1 MYAEVLLF
9 LLSSECARSD
19 LCAVADAAIS
29 LTLQPD
35 DCCFKYPSVSCYLSN
50 LYCLVFQEATKAV
63 LEQAAHLWNAAVQ
76 LVRKFLQELVE
87 AEVFEGETQKWLKNA
102 VDELK
107 RYVIEIPED
116 FSFFSK
122 LGSLIASAIGSII
135 DLKEVAWSVESRFF
149 SGLKFEVCITV
160 GFFGNQ
166 PETYGPVVFE
176 LPNPRGLARKLAC
189 AAFGFFCEDNTN
201 YLDENCQLKKKTRS
215 LHGRN
220 KPLRLVLPLH

>member
-1 MYAEVLLF
+1 MECF
-9 LLSSECARSD
+9 LL
-19 LCAVADAAIS
+19 
-29 LTLQPD
+29 
-35 DCCFKYPSVSCYLSN
+35 K
-50 LYCLVFQEATKAV
+50 EATKVV
-63 LEQAAHLWNAAVQ
+63 LELAARLWNAAVQ
-76 LVRKFLQELVE
+76 TVQKVLKDLAE
-87 AEVFEGETQKWLKNA
+87 AEVFEGETQKWLENA
-102 VDELK
+102 VVELD

-116 FSFFSK
+116 FSFYSK

-215 LHGRN
+215 LHGRD

>member
-1 MYAEVLLF
+1 MSQVLF
-9 LLSSECARSD
+9 LLSSVCARSD
-19 LCAVADAAIS
+19 ACAVADAILS
-29 LTLQPD
+29 FTFQPD
-35 DCCFKYPSVSCYLSN
+35 DCCFKYPSPSCYKSHLECF
-50 LYCLVFQEATKAV
+50 LLKEATKVV
-63 LEQAAHLWNAAVQ
+63 LEEAARLWNGAVQ
-76 LVRKFLQELVE
+76 IVQTALKDLAE
-87 AEVFEGETQKWLKNA
+87 AEVFEGETQKWLENA
-102 VDELK
+102 VAELD

-116 FSFFSK
+116 FSFFST
-122 LGSLIASAIGSII
+122 LGSLIASTIGSII

-189 AAFGFFCEDNTN
+189 AAFNSFCEDNTN